1 MKYKEKKH
9 RQYRSNQGRSPE
21 NMESKYKGCG
31 LTMVLF
37 VITVTIALI
46 FRAL

>member
-31 LTMVLF
+31 LTLILF
-37 VITVTIALI
+37 VITLMMGLI
-46 FRAL
+46 FRAI